1 MSCDLWVHGGGA
13 RLSLSSSS
21 SSRERET
28 RFNWNWNS
36 FLTAHVFFSLG
47 SLTLNDGVNVND
59 VSKTKES

>member
-1 MSCDLWVHGGGA
+1 MSSDLWVHGGGA
-13 RLSLSSSS
+13 RLSLSL

-36 FLTAHVFFSLG
+36 FLTAHVFFYFG